1 MINGV
6 VKLIQKPFNALFF
19 LIITFL
25 VFPYLMG
32 HFMGETFIEKL
43 KIFLITFLIL
53 IIIFEL
59 LFRFLYRLY
68 NGSSYV
74 FIKKIPF
81 KKLIVEPHPYLPY
94 TLKKNFRSSE
104 TSHKLSYPIHPNYY
118 ASDLTTNNLGFYNG
132 PNGDRD
138 IKVPKPK
145 DLVRINC
152 IGASTTGNYL
162 SINNN
167 NFSYPL
173 ELEKILKS
181 KSDKNIEVNNCGMG
195 GYNSADLLVQFALKI
210 VDTEP
215 DFLIVYHAYNDIR
228 SYLTP
233 NFNSDYSHSTKNL
246 SEMYWKFSVGSK
258 IPDVPIKFI
267 NYLKNKWFF
276 PSNMRYSLLEV
287 IAKGKIDP
295 KIDFSQGL
303 KTYERNLQNI
313 INLCLGNKIEVILC
327 TYCFYS
333 HESVKNNPEHI
344 LHKKIVL
351 EENEII
357 KKLSKRNNLKLVD
370 CFSLI
375 PEDDSNFVDS
385 RHFTPKGMNLLA
397 KSINEVI
404 KII

>member
-1 MINGV
+1 MISGLV
-6 VKLIQKPFNALFF
+6 RLIQKPFNALFLLVIIF
-19 LIITFL
+19 LI
-25 VFPYLMG
+25 FPYLIG
-32 HFMGETFIEKL
+32 SFFGDNLNEKL
-43 KIFLITFLIL
+43 KIFIISFLVL

-68 NGSSYV
+68 NGSSYILV
-74 FIKKIPF
+74 KKIPF
-81 KKLIVEPHPYLPY
+81 EKLIVEPHPYLPY
-94 TLKKNFRSSE
+94 TFKKNFESSE
-104 TSHKLSYPIHPNYY
+104 TSHKLNYPIHPDYY
-118 ASDLTTNNLGFYNG
+118 ASVLTTNNLGFYNG

-145 DLVRINC
+145 NLVRINC
-152 IGASTTGNYL
+152 IGASTTGNYI

-173 ELEKILKS
+173 ELEKIMQS
-181 KSDKNIEVNNCGMG
+181 KYGENIEVNNCGMG
-195 GYNSADLLVQFALKI
+195 GYNSADLLIQFALKI

-215 DFLIVYHAYNDIR
+215 NFLIIYHAYNDIK

-246 SEMYWKFSVGSK
+246 SEMYWKFSIGSK

-276 PSNMRYSLLEV
+276 PSNTRHSLLEV
-287 IAKGKIDP
+287 ITKGKVDP
-295 KIDFSQGL
+295 KVNFSPGL
-303 KTYERNLQNI
+303 EIYERNLQNI
-313 INLCLGNKIEVILC
+313 INLCLSNKIEPILC
-327 TYCFYS
+327 TYCFYT
-333 HESVKNNPEHI
+333 HESVKNNSMHI

-351 EENEII
+351 KENEIM
-357 KKLSKRNNLKLVD
+357 KKLAKKNNLKLVD

-375 PEDDSNFVDS
+375 PADDSYFVDS

-397 KSINEVI
+397 KSISEAI